1 MEIAL
6 DTTIGEATVY
16 PDRAQI
22 VRRGEVRLEE
32 AGLHTLIVG
41 GLPAALDRES
51 LRATGRGPAG
61 TRILGVEQAAEYHAS
76 APEEALRRV
85 GDEIDRLTRE
95 LALVE
100 QRAKTIEDERGWL
113 RDMGQQSA
121 RSMAVGMARGTARPE
136 DATAFFTYAAEESQ
150 RLAVLGL
157 NLDRQRQ
164 DLQRELE
171 ARRREYAELGG
182 RKRPDRVAA
191 RVRVDMPE
199 PGTFALDLSYHIGG
213 ASWSP
218 RYDARVDTTAGQVHL
233 TQQALVRQ
241 WTGEN
246 WDQVTLA
253 LSTARPAAAVS
264 LPDEPP
270 PWYLDVAVPVPPRQ
284 PALRRMV
291 MAAPM
296 AAPSEGVAAL
306 AYAPDDAIEAAAPP
320 PLATASLA
328 AADVARSGAARVFR
342 LSGGVDVPSD
352 GEPHTLGLGEYDLPC
367 QLDYVAAPVIAP
379 GAHLRATASNTTGQV
394 LLPGELHVFHTGPAG
409 DEYVGA
415 TRMDSTAEDDKLTLY
430 LGVDDN
436 ITVKHELVE
445 RETDKGGLLQGG
457 PRRVTIGYRVTLGNR
472 TASPRAI
479 VLMDRLPVPRHER
492 IKLRVLDIRPQPTER
507 TKLDQLTW
515 ELRVPA
521 GEERQVEW
529 RFVVEAPSDLN
540 VTGLP

>member
-1 MEIAL
+1 MLGPLHDEARATWPPSFTSSYGRHGIRKAHDMEIAL

-328 AADVARSGAARVFR
+328 AADVARRAAYPRPGRVRPSLPAR
-342 LSGGVDVPSD
+342 L
-352 GEPHTLGLGEYDLPC
+352 C
-367 QLDYVAAPVIAP
+367 
-379 GAHLRATASNTTGQV
+379 
-394 LLPGELHVFHTGPAG
+394 
-409 DEYVGA
+409 
-415 TRMDSTAEDDKLTLY
+415 
-430 LGVDDN
+430 
-436 ITVKHELVE
+436 
-445 RETDKGGLLQGG
+445 GG
-457 PRRVTIGYRVTLGNR
+457 PRDRPRRPPARHRQQHHWPGLAPRRAPCLPHRPGWRRVRRRHPDG
-472 TASPRAI
+472 S
-479 VLMDRLPVPRHER
+479 DRR
-492 IKLRVLDIRPQPTER
+492 
-507 TKLDQLTW
+507 
-515 ELRVPA
+515 
-521 GEERQVEW
+521 G
-529 RFVVEAPSDLN
+529 
-540 VTGLP
+540 